1 MAEGEA
7 TPVVEAKRLVEREE
21 EGMSQSYHE
30 IFDTQGY
37 RTGEASPCTISS
49 PQEGSS
55 GSGVSGDTETGTV
68 LDVAASGGQVFFN
81 EGSGRL
87 ECEDGGD
94 PGTTTKYLTSKLV
107 ADSLMWQQTFRND
120 SPSPE
125 EWPGRSPEEGSSSEP
140 DPNTRSR
147 PSSLIEGG
155 QQGEVVRVPAVQG
168 APDPRVIED
177 LEREARRLATEVDS
191 LVENLSCTLQGVS
204 ALTVDTVETYRDGVC
219 KTCDEVDNNIK
230 AMYQLMAKWEELNKN
245 MAPAQRV
252 SGQIKD
258 VKRLLEMFELAM
270 GP

>member
-1 MAEGEA
+1 MIPPALRNG
-7 TPVVEAKRLVEREE
+7 LVEVQRRWNSFRE
-21 EGMSQSYHE
+21 HLHVH
-30 IFDTQGY
+30 D
-37 RTGEASPCTISS
+37 
-49 PQEGSS
+49 
-55 GSGVSGDTETGTV
+55 
-68 LDVAASGGQVFFN
+68 
-81 EGSGRL
+81 
-87 ECEDGGD
+87 
-94 PGTTTKYLTSKLV
+94 YLTL
-107 ADSLMWQQTFRND
+107 Q
-120 SPSPE
+120 
-125 EWPGRSPEEGSSSEP
+125 GP

-245 MAPAQRV
+245 MAPAYRV
-252 SGQIKD
+252 ANQIKD
-258 VKRLLEMFELAM
+258 IKRLLEMFEAAL
-270 GP
+270 G

>member
-7 TPVVEAKRLVEREE
+7 TPVVEAKRLVERDD

-37 RTGEASPCTISS
+37 RGSESSPCTISS
-49 PQEGSS
+49 PQEGST
-55 GSGVSGDTETGTV
+55 GSEVSGDTETGTL

-125 EWPGRSPEEGSSSEP
+125 EWPGHSPEEVPGARP
-140 DPNTRSR
+140 R
-147 PSSLIEGG
+147 PSSLVNEG
-155 QQGEVVRVPAVQG
+155 QGEIVIAPSVPG
-168 APDPRVIED
+168 APDPKVLED

-191 LVENLSCTLQGVS
+191 LVENLSCTLQSVS

-245 MAPAQRV
+245 MAPAYRV
-252 SGQIKD
+252 ATQIKD
-258 VKRLLEMFELAM
+258 IKRLLEMFEAAL
-270 GP
+270 G